1 MTKALY
7 YDDSYLTEFDS
18 TVVAC
23 VPMNEKFGIELQETA
38 FYPEGGGEPGDIGTL
53 NKIPVLDTIKEKDG
67 TIYHIVDSEIAAQS
81 KVHGKIDWKRRYD
94 LMQFHTAQHLISST
108 FWELYKAETIS
119 VHVSEKSASI
129 DLKINNL
136 TWEMADKIEQ
146 RANALIYQNLP
157 IIIHWIKDEEKLAS
171 FPLRR
176 TVKKSSERGVRIVE
190 IENTDYSACG
200 GMHLKGIGE
209 IGLLKIHRWSNF
221 KQGVQVEFLFGTRAL
236 RDYSMKNRIILN
248 LMKQNT
254 CQDVELEEK
263 IAQYQG
269 EITKLR
275 NKNKDLFS
283 NLLQF
288 QIPKMLQ
295 EAPIHKDV
303 KILQATFEDLAPEE
317 VKKTLN
323 LILATPNVICLL
335 AILRTDEKKIGLTFA
350 HSVENPNKNLH
361 MGKIIKETSQKIN
374 GKGGGRPQFAQGGG
388 TGDLP
393 PDLLDFAEQIVK
405 KQLE

>member
-23 VPMNEKFGIELQETA
+23 LPKDDRFRIELQETV
-38 FYPEGGGEPGDIGTL
+38 FYPEGGGEPGDLGTL
-53 NKIPVLDTIKEKDG
+53 NEIPVLDTIKEKNG
-67 TIYHIVDSEIAAQS
+67 TIYHIVATEIPPNS
-81 KVHGKIDWKRRYD
+81 KVHGKIDWVRRYD

-108 FWELYKAETIS
+108 FWDLYKAETIS

-129 DLKINNL
+129 DLKIDSLN
-136 TWEMADKIEQ
+136 WEMVDKMEQ
-146 RANALIYQNLP
+146 KANTLIYQNLP
-157 IIIHWIKDEEKLAS
+157 VIIHWIKDEKILAT

-190 IENTDYSACG
+190 IEKTDYSACG

-209 IGLLKIHRWSNF
+209 IGLLKVHRWSNF
-221 KQGVQVEFLFGTRAL
+221 KNGVQVEFLFGTRAL
-236 RDYSMKNRIILN
+236 RDYSMKNKIILN

-254 CQDVELEEK
+254 CQDMELEEK
-263 IAQYQG
+263 IAQYQAD
-269 EITKLR
+269 ITRLR

-283 NLLQF
+283 NLLEF

-295 EAPIHKDV
+295 EAPTHKDV
-303 KILQATFEDLAPEE
+303 KILQATFENLAPEE
-317 VKKTLN
+317 MKKTLN

-335 AILRTDEKKIGLTFA
+335 ATLRTEEKKIGLTFA
-350 HSVENPNKNLH
+350 HSVENPPKNLH
-361 MGKIIKETSQKIN
+361 MGKIIKEVTPKIN

-393 PDLLDFAEQIVK
+393 SDLLDFAQNLVK
-405 KQLE
+405 KQLD